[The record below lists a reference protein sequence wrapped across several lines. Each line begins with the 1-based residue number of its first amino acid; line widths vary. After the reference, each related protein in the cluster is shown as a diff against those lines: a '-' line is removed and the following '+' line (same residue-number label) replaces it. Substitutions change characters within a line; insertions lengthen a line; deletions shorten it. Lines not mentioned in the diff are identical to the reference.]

1 MKKNYE
7 KNPFLL
13 LLPIISFAQS
23 NISNFWKNDSWYIDQ
38 IITRKS
44 DSIYI
49 FRIVKQNSDRRKF
62 IYGTF
67 LVFNA
72 DGTFRTWYTAPC
84 GNGCFFNSYGTFKKI
99 DETHIQLQINLFSQ
113 EGTCIPVTD
122 TIRQNLGIF
131 EIKPNEYGYQLI
143 KINN

>member
-1 MKKNYE
+1 MKKIL
-7 KNPFLL
+7 FLL
-13 LLPIISFAQS
+13 LLPIINFAQS

-67 LVFNA
+67 LDFNA
-72 DGTFRTWYTAPC
+72 DGTFRTWNTAPC

-143 KINN
+143 KTKN